1 MLAPRPWAPSS
12 AGVALSPVCSL
23 LSSASRPRGGRPHR
37 ACPAEAPHALSLAC
51 SRGGRGQHLAPQSKP
66 PAELLTRLTAALQ
79 RRPAAQWLRQRARGE
94 APRVAPPAGRG
105 KATRV
110 SCGCPITAPHV
121 GWRGLE
127 TPHTDPL
134 GSEAG
139 RLTSAAAGACG
150 APLRLV
156 QLLCPPEAL
165 ACPSASAR
173 GPPSLSHIFL

>member
-1 MLAPRPWAPSS
+1 MGSVLCGRGPEPCLPFAVCQQTPRRKASPRLPSGGPARPVSGLLAWWPWAAPRPAEQASSRAPDPPVSCS
-12 AGVALSPVCSL
+12 PEMPSCPVAQAESP
-23 LSSASRPRGGRPHR
+23 A
-37 ACPAEAPHALSLAC
+37 
-51 SRGGRGQHLAPQSKP
+51 GRG
-66 PAELLTRLTAALQ
+66 
-79 RRPAAQWLRQRARGE
+79 